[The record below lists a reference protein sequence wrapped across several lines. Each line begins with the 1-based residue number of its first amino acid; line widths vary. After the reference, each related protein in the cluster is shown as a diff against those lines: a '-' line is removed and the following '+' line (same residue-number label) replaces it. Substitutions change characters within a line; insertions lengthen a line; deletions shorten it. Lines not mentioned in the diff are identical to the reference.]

1 MNEKSQDSKK
11 NERTDS
17 DHTRSYPPRF
27 AVVKKESVKLYD
39 PDSYTTRKRIIG
51 VQKTFEMGQYL
62 SPKPLRPYQGDL
74 LLLRKTENNNGPRTY
89 GESRPDPFSF
99 TDR

>member
-51 VQKTFEMGQYL
+51 V
-62 SPKPLRPYQGDL
+62 
-74 LLLRKTENNNGPRTY
+74 
-89 GESRPDPFSF
+89 
-99 TDR
+99 